1 MDIRMK
7 RAESLYLESTVRSA
21 EAKDGKEPGETVSAA
36 GGSETEKVTKTVQ
49 LDQTTGLT
57 SVEKAGKAAEVR
69 QPSYDKFIP
78 EKPEGPKSFG
88 HYHPV
93 ADGKGG
99 VQIRFDAP
107 TEDTAKTENRDPS
120 TAEQAFPIKDG
131 EAGEEARLEQ
141 KGTTEAKDKEP
152 EKTDANEVLEGQTKV
167 QKLKTKKKQLE
178 QKIKNAA
185 DPSEAEKLRR
195 KLAQVKRELSA
206 AGK

>member
-21 EAKDGKEPGETVSAA
+21 EAKDGKGSGGTVSAA
-36 GGSETEKVTKTVQ
+36 GASETEKVTKTVQ

-57 SVEKAGKAAEVR
+57 SVEKAGKAAGVR

-78 EKPEGPKSFG
+78 EKPDGPKSFG

-107 TEDTAKTENRDPS
+107 TEDAVKARGEDAP
-120 TAEQAFPIKDG
+120 TAEQTPPTKDG
-131 EAGEEARLEQ
+131 ETGRGTQLEQ
-141 KGTTEAKDKEP
+141 GREAEPKDKETGVDGLTEGADEDP
-152 EKTDANEVLEGQTKV
+152 EAQDE
-167 QKLKTKKKQLE
+167 
-178 QKIKNAA
+178 
-185 DPSEAEKLRR
+185 EK
-195 KLAQVKRELSA
+195 A
-206 AGK
+206 AGAED

>member
-7 RAESLYLESTVRSA
+7 QAESLYLESTVRSA
-21 EAKDGKEPGETVSAA
+21 ENKDSKEPGETVSAA
-36 GGSETEKVTKTVQ
+36 GTSETEKVTKTVQ

-57 SVEKAGKAAEVR
+57 GVEKAGKAAEVR
-69 QPSYDKFIP
+69 RPSYDKFIP
-78 EKPEGPKSFG
+78 EEPDGPKSFG
-88 HYHPV
+88 HYQPV

-99 VQIRFDAP
+99 VQIQFDAP
-107 TEDTAKTENRDPS
+107 AGDTAKTESGAPS
-120 TAEQAFPIKDG
+120 TAEPTVMDG
-131 EAGEEARLEQ
+131 EARLEQ
-141 KGTTEAKDKEP
+141 DGKTEAKES
-152 EKTDANEVLEGQTKV
+152 EKTGADGVLEGQTKV

>member
-21 EAKDGKEPGETVSAA
+21 EAKDGKGSGGTVSAVGA
-36 GGSETEKVTKTVQ
+36 SETEKVTKTVQ

-57 SVEKAGKAAEVR
+57 SVEKAGKAAGVR

-78 EKPEGPKSFG
+78 EKPDGPKSFG

-107 TEDTAKTENRDPS
+107 TEDAVKARGEDAP
-120 TAEQAFPIKDG
+120 TAEQTPPTKDG
-131 EAGEEARLEQ
+131 ETGRGTQLEQ
-141 KGTTEAKDKEP
+141 GREAEPKDKE
-152 EKTDANEVLEGQTKV
+152 TGVDGLTEGQTKI

-185 DPSEAEKLRR
+185 DPGEAEKLRR

>member
-7 RAESLYLESTVRSA
+7 QAESLYLESTVRSA
-21 EAKDGKEPGETVSAA
+21 EAKEGKGPAVSAA
-36 GGSETEKVTKTVQ
+36 GASETEKVTKTVR

-57 SVEKAGKAAEVR
+57 SVEKAGKAAEIR

-78 EKPEGPKSFG
+78 EKPDGPKSFG
-88 HYHPV
+88 HYQPA

-99 VQIRFDAP
+99 VQIQFDAP
-107 TEDTAKTENRDPS
+107 AEDTVKAESGDPS
-120 TAEQAFPIKDG
+120 TAEQAPPVKEGVASREACPEQGRTAEAEDRETEKAGADG
-131 EAGEEARLEQ
+131 L
-141 KGTTEAKDKEP
+141 P
-152 EKTDANEVLEGQTKV
+152 EGQAKV
-167 QKLKTKKKQLE
+167 RKLKMRKKQLE

-185 DPSEAEKLRR
+185 DPSETEKLRR

>member
-7 RAESLYLESTVRSA
+7 QAESLYLESTVKSA

-36 GGSETEKVTKTVQ
+36 GGSETEKVAKTVQ

-78 EKPEGPKSFG
+78 EKPDEPKSFG
-88 HYHPV
+88 HYQPV
-93 ADGKGG
+93 SDGKGG
-99 VQIRFDAP
+99 VQIQFDAP
-107 TEDTAKTENRDPS
+107 
-120 TAEQAFPIKDG
+120 AEA
-131 EAGEEARLEQ
+131 E
-141 KGTTEAKDKEP
+141 DKEP
-152 EKTDANEVLEGQTKV
+152 EKAGTDGVLEGQTKAR
-167 QKLKTKKKQLE
+167 KLKTKKKQLE

>member
-7 RAESLYLESTVRSA
+7 QAESLYLESTVRSA
-21 EAKDGKEPGETVSAA
+21 GAKDGKGAGETVSAA
-36 GGSETEKVTKTVQ
+36 GTSETEKVTKAVQ

-57 SVEKAGKAAEVR
+57 SVEKAGKAVEVR

-78 EKPEGPKSFG
+78 EKPDGPKSFG
-88 HYHPV
+88 HYQLV

-99 VQIRFDAP
+99 VQIQFDAP
-107 TEDTAKTENRDPS
+107 AEDTVKAKGEDAPM
-120 TAEQAFPIKDG
+120 AEQTPPAKDG
-131 EAGEEARLEQ
+131 ETGGETQLEQ
-141 KGTTEAKDKEP
+141 GREAKSKDKE
-152 EKTDANEVLEGQTKV
+152 TGVDGLTEGQTKV

>member
-7 RAESLYLESTVRSA
+7 QAESLYLESTVRSA
-21 EAKDGKEPGETVSAA
+21 GAKDGKEPGETVSAA
-36 GGSETEKVTKTVQ
+36 AASETEKVTKTVQ

-78 EKPEGPKSFG
+78 EKPDEPKSFG
-88 HYHPV
+88 HYQPV

-99 VQIRFDAP
+99 VQIQFDAP
-107 TEDTAKTENRDPS
+107 AEDTAKAESGDPS
-120 TAEQAFPIKDG
+120 TAEPAVKDG
-131 EAGEEARLEQ
+131 EAGGEARLEWDG
-141 KGTTEAKDKEP
+141 KTEAKEP
-152 EKTDANEVLEGQTKV
+152 EKTGADGVLEGQTKV
-167 QKLKTKKKQLE
+167 RKLKTKKKQLE

-195 KLAQVKRELSA
+195 KLAQVKRKLSA